1 MEELID
7 VFANNNILILGIV
20 LFIFGLILLGYLLT
34 LILSSKK
41 NKKEVVEEIKEESVE
56 KIEEDTTK
64 EEPAVVE
71 PVSSVIEVE
80 TAAAEPVVEAI
91 EKEEIDAKEQKLSSD
106 LEEVLQKMQRT
117 LDEKEEMDNV
127 ERFEREQ
134 EENAIIS
141 YQELLRR
148 AKKDFPQMEINVPVE
163 EPENNEVP
171 VNNVIENAINAIVK
185 PSENTLETEV
195 TTIDTNN
202 NFVEEPVE
210 IENNIQNTVVSPVET
225 IKREPKIVEIK
236 TPFDNPNYEF
246 KNNIFIS
253 PIGVTN
259 YDNPNYYKEVKISR
273 DYLKEMADSR
283 FNTVDIETDDIDY
296 ETKQNEKFLEDLKS
310 FRSNL

>member
-80 TAAAEPVVEAI
+80 TAAAETVVEAI
-91 EKEEIDAKEQKLSSD
+91 EKEEIDAKEQKINSD

>member
-171 VNNVIENAINAIVK
+171 VNSVIENAINAIVK
-185 PSENTLETEV
+185 PNENTLETEV

-210 IENNIQNTVVSPVET
+210 IENNIQSTISPVET

-296 ETKQNEKFLEDLKS
+296 ETRQNEKFLEDLKS